1 MKLTATKREQHFP
14 AAERAAYKGVL
25 AQTKRCYY
33 KVVVLAAALAVS
45 LLSGAVPTT
54 RNAVTQADQTRD
66 LGYYYVAA
74 GEPRTF
80 QDPGK
85 GKIEMISSAGNE
97 YTVSGSKITLIC
109 KKAGTVQYNRKG
121 TKKSFRIIIG
131 GNQSIGK
138 KGEAPV
144 EDTKINFREYDL
156 PAFTYNKNSY
166 TNFVDFV
173 RQNTSG
179 NYWVCKFSGKKAMR
193 GAAKYNRG
201 ITFHSSRRELQR
213 KYPSL
218 ENLGVY
224 GQKTCFYAARYYDEK
239 SGFVL
244 LKAFLVNR
252 KLHVKTI
259 LYIGYDPRDPD
270 AVVRL

>member
-1 MKLTATKREQHFP
+1 M
-14 AAERAAYKGVL
+14 
-25 AQTKRCYY
+25 
-33 KVVVLAAALAVS
+33 
-45 LLSGAVPTT
+45 
-54 RNAVTQADQTRD
+54 
-66 LGYYYVAA
+66 
-74 GEPRTF
+74 
-80 QDPGK
+80 
-85 GKIEMISSAGNE
+85 
-97 YTVSGSKITLIC
+97 
-109 KKAGTVQYNRKG
+109 
-121 TKKSFRIIIG
+121 
-131 GNQSIGK
+131 
-138 KGEAPV
+138 
-144 EDTKINFREYDL
+144 EDTKINLREYDL
-156 PAFTYNKNSY
+156 RAFTYIKNSS

-173 RQNTSG
+173 RLNTSG
-179 NYWVCKFSGKKAMR
+179 SYLVCKFSGKKAMR